1 MFNCNLV
8 ASDNVSI
15 NATHNVNQF
24 ADKNTLLYKLTS
36 IVKNLDR
43 RAQKVF
49 NQLASVRSQKPTK
62 QEFGWGKYDG
72 FA

>member
-15 NATHNVNQF
+15 NTVHNANQF
-24 ADKNTLLYKLTS
+24 ADKNALLCKLTS
-36 IVKNLDR
+36 IVKNFDR
-43 RAQKVF
+43 RAQKLF
-49 NQLASVRSQKPTK
+49 NQLATVRSQKPTK

-72 FA
+72 FI